1 MNKTHPASHGDHKIL
16 PSHGDFQGA
25 KMKERTPSHEKPLV
39 NLAGIEHWNSVWNRD
54 KVKRIDLRSYYDYRL
69 SVFFQQWIDPSS
81 RVLEVGCGGSVW
93 LPYFAKHMQC
103 EVWGIDY
110 SAPGVELCLDN
121 LRAEGVSGNIILGDV
136 FDSTEIPQ
144 RSFDILWSA
153 GFIEHFNDIRRVIG
167 RLAEYLKP
175 GGVMITLV
183 PNLNGFVGWLHRVVD
198 QEVFYA
204 HTKIEPKMLDRLH
217 SEAGFEILSR
227 AQFFGIFSIGVV
239 NFNRFKAQLP
249 GILDAVF
256 WSSIL
261 IIQQSICLPFRL
273 LGFHPET
280 RWFSPWILGIYR
292 LPQ

>member
-1 MNKTHPASHGDHKIL
+1 
-16 PSHGDFQGA
+16 
-25 KMKERTPSHEKPLV
+25 
-39 NLAGIEHWNSVWNRD
+39 
-54 KVKRIDLRSYYDYRL
+54 
-69 SVFFQQWIDPSS
+69 
-81 RVLEVGCGGSVW
+81 LEIGCGGSVW

-110 SAPGVELCLDN
+110 SAPGVDLCLDN

-136 FDSTEIPQ
+136 FDSSGIPQ
-144 RSFDILWSA
+144 RSFDVLWTA
-153 GFIEHFNDIRRVIG
+153 GFIEHFKNVGWVIG

-183 PNLNGFVGWLHRVVD
+183 PNLYGFVGWLHRTVD
-198 QEVFYA
+198 QKVFNA
-204 HTKIEPKMLDRLH
+204 HIKIHPEMLDRLH

-239 NFNRFKAQLP
+239 NFNRFRAQLP